1 MRFCRCKK
9 SNPCS
14 FDKKLFNEIL
24 TTSMPT
30 LDPDMVGLDC
40 IKVTINRYKII
51 HALCLLHPP
60 TVIQLK
66 IWKYWTNLHKFQKK

>member
-1 MRFCRCKK
+1 
-9 SNPCS
+9 
-14 FDKKLFNEIL
+14 
-24 TTSMPT
+24 MPT